1 MKTRQQYIKELHILF
16 NRCNINN
23 EGKLSVYAGYGVGS
37 SREMSLTQL
46 SELCEKL
53 HALLQRDGKEAA
65 PGIRT
70 TPLKKAQTCCKA
82 AVGKLLAAQ
91 GRIPAAGWGIVEW
104 DMIQRVACR
113 AARVEHFDHIPLSKL
128 RGITYE
134 FNKQR
139 EAIENSRQIIMAKD
153 LSRENNITAEA

>member
-37 SREMSLTQL
+37 SREMSLLQL

-53 HALLQRDGKEAA
+53 HALLQKDGKEPA
-65 PGIRT
+65 PNSCT
-70 TPLKKAQTCCKA
+70 TPLKKAQTCCKVA
-82 AVGKLLAAQ
+82 IGKLLAAQ
-91 GRIPAAGWGIVEW
+91 GRIPTTGWGIVEW
-104 DMIQRVACR
+104 DMVQRVACR

-139 EAIENSRQIIMAKD
+139 EAIENSRQII
-153 LSRENNITAEA
+153 STNQIN

>member
-16 NRCNINN
+16 NRCNIND
-23 EGKLSVYAGYGVGS
+23 EGKLSVYAGYGV
-37 SREMSLTQL
+37 EMSLTQL

-139 EAIENSRQIIMAKD
+139 EAIESSRQII
-153 LSRENNITAEA
+153 STNQIN